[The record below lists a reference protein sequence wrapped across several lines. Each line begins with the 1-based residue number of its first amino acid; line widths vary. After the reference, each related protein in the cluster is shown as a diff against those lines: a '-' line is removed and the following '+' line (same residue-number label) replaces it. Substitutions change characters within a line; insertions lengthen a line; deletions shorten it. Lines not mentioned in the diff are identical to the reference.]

1 MVGADS
7 VRREVPG
14 CKQCQASDI
23 RKNYG
28 TYCNIVLLH
37 QRILRTMV
45 LRVVVQ
51 LAAVELRERLQ
62 STRAVTHL

>member
-14 CKQCQASDI
+14 CKQCQACDI

-37 QRILRTMV
+37 RRILRTV
-45 LRVVVQ
+45 ILRVVVQ
-51 LAAVELRERLQ
+51 LAAVELRQCLQ
-62 STRAVTHL
+62 GTRPVTHL